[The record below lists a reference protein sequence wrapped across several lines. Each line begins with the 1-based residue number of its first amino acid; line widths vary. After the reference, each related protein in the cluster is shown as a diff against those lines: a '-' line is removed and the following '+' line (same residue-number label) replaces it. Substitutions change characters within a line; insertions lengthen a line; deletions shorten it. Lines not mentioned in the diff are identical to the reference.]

1 MTKQNLPT
9 LASTDTQIALSRV
22 STSLSIANKL
32 LANIDPFEQHWRW
45 WNGFTEE
52 WKRELTR
59 SYLHSDED
67 ILEVEH
73 DKQRMREVLSAL
85 IAESVITIS
94 CLSQDAFQYVKCL
107 SYLKNLS
114 ELKLSFWDM
123 VGYIE
128 LDFVQSLPKLK
139 SLELASYEGTGVF
152 WTPVDIDDIS
162 YLTSLKH
169 LENLVFG
176 GQKLYDISPLAQLI
190 SLKSLEFTAKNISD
204 FSVLKHLKNLR
215 SLQIG
220 YANIPSLDFI
230 NKLPVL
236 QELRMDVCE
245 FNPEMMYL
253 PRDLRS
259 LFIRCNQLNNI
270 DFVER
275 IQNLNSL
282 DCSFNNISDISGLS
296 NLTQLTA
303 FRAAVNKISNISCLS
318 NLKGLIHLN
327 LGMNQISTIEHLT
340 DLTNLRFLNLQDNN
354 ISNISMLSQLKN
366 LSTLVLSGN
375 PISQWQ
381 VDQLREILPNC
392 WIDFEMH
399 PSNIIVTDVLY
410 GWVLGRNE

>member
-9 LASTDTQIALSRV
+9 LATADTQIALSRV

-45 WNGFTEE
+45 WNGLTEE
-52 WKRELTR
+52 WKRELTEP
-59 SYLHSDED
+59 YLDRYED
-67 ILEVEH
+67 ILKVEH

-85 IAESVITIS
+85 TAESGLSIRS
-94 CLSQDAFQYVKCL
+94 YLSQDALQYVKCL

-114 ELKLSFWDM
+114 ELKLSCWDM
-123 VGYIE
+123 VGYIK

-139 SLELASYEGTGVF
+139 SLELADYVGTGVI

-190 SLKSLEFTAKNISD
+190 SLKSLEFTAENISD
-204 FSVLKHLKNLR
+204 FSALKHLKNLR

-230 NKLPVL
+230 NELPVL

-259 LFIRCNQLNNI
+259 LFIRGNQLNNI
-270 DFVER
+270 DFVKR

-303 FRAAVNKISNISCLS
+303 FRASDNKISNISCLS
-318 NLKGLIHLN
+318 NLKGLMHLN
-327 LGMNQISTIEHLT
+327 LGRNQISTIEHLT
-340 DLTNLRFLNLQDNN
+340 DLTNLRFLNLEDNN

-366 LSTLVLSGN
+366 LSTLVLFGN

-381 VDQLREILPNC
+381 VDQLREMLPNC
-392 WIDFEMH
+392 WIVFEML
-399 PSNIIVTDVLY
+399 PNIIVTDVFY
-410 GWVLGRNE
+410 GWVVEGNE